1 MGGSQAR
8 QALAHGKA
16 KITIS
21 PLRRNISPA
30 AALYQ
35 NDMDGETGLN
45 NYVNYNI
52 NTRPEGTAYE
62 PFHPLNFVTSV

>member
-1 MGGSQAR
+1 
-8 QALAHGKA
+8 
-16 KITIS
+16 
-21 PLRRNISPA
+21 
-30 AALYQ
+30 
-35 NDMDGETGLN
+35 LN